1 MEKIRY
7 NKYEVINYTI
17 DKIKNEI
24 VFIVN
29 YRTVVYNF
37 IIDYNDLSL
46 EDITQLRRFDDGTHH
61 LWLIVNGDDYT
72 QLTTTKRLVV
82 KGSPI
87 DKFVDREFPPITYIN
102 YMKYGT
108 FTQLDGITTII
119 GMSGGGKTYSALQ
132 MLPVYAN
139 YFDKIAYLNYEL
151 TDRDIIERF
160 DEMYPAGHKRKTII
174 EKLYIKDGV
183 MTSLNLDEIMQAME
197 IEADE
202 KVVWIIDNVGSVIGQ
217 EDNVWQKQ
225 NEFIKQLDTLCK
237 ERGWHALALTQM
249 VKDHNLNLFDENNN
263 IKESITMSIMSGSI
277 MLGNLSRS
285 VLFTAYN
292 SETEQFKSKTLKRG
306 TGKFYHDIEV
316 KELMNEYI
324 TNPTKRRL

>member
-1 MEKIRY
+1 MQKIRY
-7 NKYEVINYTI
+7 NKYEVINY
-17 DKIKNEI
+17 IKDDLKKEI

-37 IIDYNDLSL
+37 ILDLEMLSSTDFEEL
-46 EDITQLRRFDDGTHH
+46 KKYDDGTHH
-61 LWLIVNGDDYT
+61 LWMIVNGEDFT
-72 QLTTTKRLVV
+72 QLTTTKRLIV

-102 YMKYGT
+102 YAKFNV

-132 MLPVYAN
+132 MLPAYAK

-160 DEMYPAGHKRKTII
+160 DELYPLGRSRESIV
-174 EKLYIKDGV
+174 EKLYIKDGI
-183 MTSLNLDEIMQAME
+183 MTSLNLDEIMQAMDVK
-197 IEADE
+197 ADD

-249 VKDHNLNLFDENNN
+249 VKDHNINLFDENNK

-292 SETEQFKSKTLKRG
+292 GETNKFLTKTLKRG
-306 TGKFYHDIEV
+306 TGKFFHEIDSKVI
-316 KELMNEYI
+316 LNEFI
-324 TNPTKRRL
+324 TNPAKRRI

>member
-1 MEKIRY
+1 MQKIRY

-17 DKIKNEI
+17 DEISNEI

-37 IIDYNDLSL
+37 IVDFDDLSF
-46 EDITQLRRFDDGTHH
+46 EDITQLGRFNDGTHH

-72 QLTTTKRLVV
+72 QLNTTKRLIV
-82 KGSPI
+82 KGSAI
-87 DKFVDREFPPITYIN
+87 DKFVDKEFPPITYIN
-102 YMKYGT
+102 YAKFNI

-160 DEMYPAGHKRKTII
+160 DEMYPAGHKREAII
-174 EKLYIKDGV
+174 EKLYIKNGI
-183 MTSLNLDEIMQAME
+183 MTSLNLDDIMQAME
-197 IEADE
+197 IEAND

-249 VKDHNLNLFDENNN
+249 IKDHNLNLFDENNK

-292 SETEQFKSKTLKRG
+292 NETNKFLTKTLKRG
-306 TGKFYHDIEV
+306 TGKFFHEIDSKVIMY
-316 KELMNEYI
+316 EYV
-324 TNPTKRRL
+324 TNPTK

>member
-7 NKYEVINYTI
+7 NKYEVINYLFNEI
-17 DKIKNEI
+17 ANEI
-24 VFIVN
+24 VFIVS

-37 IIDYNDLSL
+37 IVNVDELNIEDYN
-46 EDITQLRRFDDGTHH
+46 QLRRFDDGTHH
-61 LWLIVNGDDYT
+61 LWLIINGKDYT
-72 QLTTTKRLVV
+72 QLSTTKRLVV

-87 DKFVDREFPPITYIN
+87 DKFVDKEFPPITYIN
-102 YMKYGT
+102 YMKYST
-108 FTQLDGITTII
+108 FTQLDGITTIV
-119 GMSGGGKTYSALQ
+119 GMSGAGKTYSALQ

-151 TDRDIIERF
+151 TDRDIIERL

-174 EKLYIKDGV
+174 EKLYIKNGI
-183 MTSLNLDEIMQAME
+183 MTSLNLDDIMQAMK
-197 IEADE
+197 IEANE

-237 ERGWHALALTQM
+237 ERGWHALALTQI
-249 VKDHNLNLFDENNN
+249 VKDHNLNVFDENNN

-277 MLGNLSRS
+277 VLGNLSRS
-285 VLFTAYN
+285 VLVTGYN
-292 SETEQFKSKTLKRG
+292 GETEQFKTKTLKRG
-306 TGKFYHDIEV
+306 TGKFYHEIDV
-316 KELMNEYI
+316 KKLRNEYI

>member
-7 NKYEVINYTI
+7 NKYEVINYIQDTF
-17 DKIKNEI
+17 KREI

-37 IIDYNDLSL
+37 IVDFDDLNW

-72 QLTTTKRLVV
+72 QLNTTKRLIV
-82 KGSPI
+82 KGSAI

-102 YMKYGT
+102 YAKFNV

-160 DEMYPAGHKRKTII
+160 DEMYPAGHTRKTII
-174 EKLYIKDGV
+174 EKLYIKNGI
-183 MTSLNLDEIMQAME
+183 MTSLNLDDIMQAME
-197 IEADE
+197 IEAED

-249 VKDHNLNLFDENNN
+249 VKDHNLNLFDENNK

-292 SETEQFKSKTLKRG
+292 SEANKFLTKTLKRG
-306 TGKFYHDIEV
+306 TGKFFHEIDSKVI
-316 KELMNEYI
+316 MNDYV
-324 TNPTKRRL
+324 TNPTK